1 MELWIRKLILIIKNN
16 NFIFLNYITN
26 NNFII
31 AKMGGNKKNL
41 KKRSTFEQVLNI
53 VKEDKPVINDLPNR
67 FSTQLRDSQKY
78 QNLISDDL
86 SAVHE
91 HQEKIAKHQVLQQ
104 T

>member
-1 MELWIRKLILIIKNN
+1 
-16 NFIFLNYITN
+16 
-26 NNFII
+26 
-31 AKMGGNKKNL
+31 MGANKKNL

-86 SAVHE
+86 TTIQEHE
-91 HQEKIAKHQVLQQ
+91 QRIAKHNLLKHEIKQD
-104 T
+104 TENSSGNH